1 MTKLSLFTPLEE
13 TKVFRDPI
21 HGYIHVDNALIYAL
35 ICTPTFQ
42 RLRRIK
48 QLGATYTVYSSAEH
62 SRFSHSL
69 GVYEIARRVVH
80 ENKYVAQS
88 LTEEE
93 KIYVQIAALLHDIGH
108 GPYSHVF
115 ESLTHTS
122 HETMTQNLLV
132 QPSDIHDL
140 LESAQNGL
148 GLTIASLIT
157 HKYPKPL
164 CWQLVS
170 SQLDCDRMDYLLRDA
185 YFTGT
190 KYGEFDL
197 ERILRTIRV
206 ANDALVVKQ
215 SGIYAVENY
224 LMARFHMFWQVYY
237 HINIR
242 CFESMLIA
250 WNKRV
255 MMVQTNDPLV
265 LNYRHL
271 IDDPMDLSAYLMAD
285 DATLNKILHKVAN
298 GQGDRMVLVDTAL
311 LNVLS
316 FNFSSAV
323 QDAFDM
329 RALKGVAIGCGVF
342 SALHTFSL
350 CGNKFTVYPKCY
362 CVADCTAVWC
372 SQILGE
378 RSLNTLC
385 LDVVCTVYSYGV
397 FAVEPVVYAVSF
409 PVAQYFS
416 MYIMP

>member
-285 DATLNKILHKVAN
+285 DATLITLFKILKDHDDPILNDLSHRLLDRHLFHEVYLHGMTMQQLNDHLREN
-298 GQGDRMVLVDTAL
+298 GYDPTYYLLDDTPMTTATRPYQSKGKQKINILTNDGQIKEITEVSSIMKAL
-311 LNVLS
+311 
-316 FNFSSAV
+316 
-323 QDAFDM
+323 
-329 RALKGVAIGCGVF
+329 
-342 SALHTFSL
+342 
-350 CGNKFTVYPKCY
+350 
-362 CVADCTAVWC
+362 ADSETQ
-372 SQILGE
+372 S
-378 RSLNTLC
+378 
-385 LDVVCTVYSYGV
+385 
-397 FAVEPVVYAVSF
+397 EPCHF
-409 PVAQYFS
+409 IPR
-416 MYIMP
+416 

>member
-1 MTKLSLFTPLEE
+1 MSEFTLFTPLDE

-21 HGYIHVDNALIYAL
+21 HGYIHVNNALIYAL

-48 QLGATYTVYSSAEH
+48 QLGATYTVYSTAEH

-80 ENKYVAQS
+80 ENKYVAQA

-108 GPYSHVF
+108 GPFSHVF

-122 HETMTQNLLV
+122 HEMMTQNLLV

-140 LESAQNGL
+140 LESAQHGL

-157 HKYPKPL
+157 HKYPKPF

-206 ANDALVVKQ
+206 ANDTLVVKQ

-237 HINIR
+237 HVNIR
-242 CFESMLIA
+242 CFESMLVA

-255 MMVQTNDPLV
+255 MMVETTDRLV
-265 LNYRHL
+265 MDYHHL
-271 IDDPMDLSAYLMAD
+271 IQNPTDLSSYLMAD
-285 DATLNKILHKVAN
+285 DATLISLFKILKDHDDPIIRDLSN
-298 GQGDRMVLVDTAL
+298 RL
-311 LNVLS
+311 LNRNL
-316 FNFSSAV
+316 FHEIYLH
-323 QDAFDM
+323 DTTM
-329 RALKGVAIGCGVF
+329 EALKDQLKDNGYDPTYYLLDDTPMTTATRPYQSKGKQKINIITNDGKIKEITEVSSIMK
-342 SALHTFSL
+342 AL
-350 CGNKFTVYPKCY
+350 
-362 CVADCTAVWC
+362 ADSKTQ
-372 SQILGE
+372 S
-378 RSLNTLC
+378 
-385 LDVVCTVYSYGV
+385 
-397 FAVEPVVYAVSF
+397 EPCHF
-409 PVAQYFS
+409 IPR
-416 MYIMP
+416 